1 MLFNDDEEA
10 LHAPDNADK
19 DPQNPFD
26 QYRGGAPKYHMASFL
41 DLAYLQDVYRLR
53 STCII

>member
-26 QYRGGAPKYHMASFL
+26 QYRGGAPKYHMASFF